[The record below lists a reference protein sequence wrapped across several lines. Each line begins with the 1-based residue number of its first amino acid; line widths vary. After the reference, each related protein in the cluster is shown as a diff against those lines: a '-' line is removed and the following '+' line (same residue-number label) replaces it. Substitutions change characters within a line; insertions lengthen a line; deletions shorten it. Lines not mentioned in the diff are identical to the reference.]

1 MGDRH
6 LTLVT
11 SSFVWVL
18 SVALA
23 QGNGQKAVQWLLDQL
38 LTLPPPEQQGGM
50 SGLTWG
56 FAAFLW
62 KLEILMS
69 RILREGRGGGG
80 WGGVKGRIERNWR
93 PLL

>member
-38 LTLPPPEQQGGM
+38 LTLPPPEQQGRM

-69 RILREGRGGGG
+69 RILREGRGV
-80 WGGVKGRIERNWR
+80 GVKGRIERNWR

>member
-50 SGLTWG
+50 SGLT
-56 FAAFLW
+56 
-62 KLEILMS
+62 
-69 RILREGRGGGG
+69 
-80 WGGVKGRIERNWR
+80 
-93 PLL
+93 